1 MSRNTNRMGLPEE
14 EEVGAVS
21 QAASPATVV
30 QAAHPDQG
38 QFNWSVPTEFVTL
51 PSEGLF
57 YPPAHPLHNQST
69 IEIRY
74 MTAKDEDILTS
85 RSLLKA
91 GLAVDRMLDNVIVDK
106 RISVGDLLIGDK
118 TALVV
123 AARRTGYGDE
133 YETNITCPVCTKI
146 TEYSFDLT
154 EPPVTKFR
162 TAMEEYDVEQ
172 TPQGTFMISLPMT
185 NAKIECRF
193 MTGND
198 ERQMFKD
205 AERKLKKKI
214 DTTPTTDLFRRYIVS
229 INGED
234 SPIAV
239 QSFIQ
244 AMPARDARALRRIYS
259 EIVPRLE
266 MTQHFV
272 CDNCEYEADMEVP
285 LGSDFL
291 WPE

>member
-1 MSRNTNRMGLPEE
+1 MSRNTNRMGLPDEA
-14 EEVGAVS
+14 GAAE
-21 QAASPATVV
+21 QAASPATAV
-30 QAAHPDQG
+30 QASHPDQG

-51 PSEGLF
+51 PSEGIF
-57 YPPAHPLHNQST
+57 YPPTHPLHNQT
-69 IEIRY
+69 ALEIRY

-106 RISVGDLLIGDK
+106 RVQVDDLLIGDK
-118 TALVV
+118 TALIV
-123 AARRTGYGDE
+123 AARRTGYGDD
-133 YETNITCPVCTKI
+133 YETNVTCPVCARSSD
-146 TEYSFDLT
+146 YSFDIS
-154 EPPVTKFR
+154 EPPASDFR
-162 TAMEEYDVEQ
+162 TAMQEYEVEQ
-172 TPQGTFMISLPMT
+172 TKNGTFLITLPMT
-185 NAKIECRF
+185 QGRVECRF
-193 MTGND
+193 MTGAD
-198 ERQMFKD
+198 EREMFKE
-205 AERKLKKKI
+205 AERKMKKKI
-214 DTTPTTDLFRRYIVS
+214 DASSTTDLFRRYIVS

-234 SPIAV
+234 NPLSIQGYV
-239 QSFIQ
+239 Q

-259 EIVPRLE
+259 EIIPKLE